1 MKVMLTTFS
10 TLFSIRTSSTVN
22 RLIFYA
28 QKLPLVGKAIK
39 DTQYANLKGKK
50 AIAVIAS
57 LLHIIWGFVSKL
69 AFLGLMVYM
78 PAVAINGT
86 LSQED
91 QLSLF
96 LHIFLLLS
104 FGVAGVASVKV
115 LETKREKYIAVKL
128 MRMKP
133 AAYMQASLGY
143 RYCSYFIYYIPAM
156 LLFTSL
162 LNVPILQGMALAVSV
177 TLWRVLCEYLHLKL
191 FQKKGIVLIKNNVAV
206 WLAIGLGYG
215 AAYVPLLLNWTPMSG
230 ELLLLWPVT
239 LVIAMLG
246 AIAALQLKRY
256 SDYRTAVDAATKR
269 DDPLLDLS
277 RMFVEA
283 NKKQVKSK
291 DIDYT
296 SIAGQTAQY
305 NNREGYAYLNA
316 LFFARHR
323 SLLLRPLWNRMA
335 IIGALGVI
343 GIALA
348 IFEPE
353 KASSLAAKWSTG
365 LPWLIWIM
373 NFLSIGEK
381 ACKAIFYNCDLSLMR
396 YSFYRNAAEQH
407 FRERL
412 YRICGYNLALAA
424 LLGAALTGFALT
436 AGGVPSE
443 ELLLTLVSLFA
454 LAVFFSIHHLFL
466 YYILQPY
473 STELNMKNP
482 FFFVVNFIVS
492 IAFVLALILKA
503 DAAALAIAIV
513 AITIVYFITALTLVK
528 KWGPRTFRVK

>member
-1 MKVMLTTFS
+1 MLRTFN
-10 TLFSIRTSSTVN
+10 TLFSIRTSSAVN
-22 RLIFYA
+22 RLIYYA
-28 QKLPLVGKAIK
+28 QKLPLVGRTIK
-39 DTQYANLKGKK
+39 DTQYANLEGKR
-50 AIAVIAS
+50 AIAVIAF
-57 LLHIIWGFVSKL
+57 LLHVIWGFVSKL
-69 AFLGLMVYM
+69 AFLGLMVYL
-78 PAVAINGT
+78 PAVAMSGT

-104 FGVAGVASVKV
+104 FVAAGVASVTV

-133 AAYMQASLGY
+133 AAYMQALLGY
-143 RYCSYFIYYIPAM
+143 RYCSYFIYYLPAM
-156 LLFTSL
+156 LLFTSF
-162 LNVPILQGMALAVSV
+162 LNVPILQGVALAVSV
-177 TLWRVLCEYLHLKL
+177 TLWRVFCEYVHLIL
-191 FQKKGIVLIKNNVAV
+191 FQKTGIVLIKNNAVV
-206 WLAIGLGYG
+206 WLAIGIGYG
-215 AAYVPLLLNWTPMSG
+215 SAYLPLLLNWTPTSG

-239 LVIAMLG
+239 LVIAVLG
-246 AIAALQLKRY
+246 AIAAMQLKRY
-256 SDYRTAVDAATKR
+256 PDYRTAVDAATKR
-269 DDPLLDLS
+269 DDPLLDIG

-283 NKKQVKSK
+283 NKKQVESK

-296 SIAGQTAQY
+296 SMVGQTAPY
-305 NNREGYAYLNA
+305 KSREGYAYLNA

-343 GIALA
+343 GIAFA
-348 IFEPE
+348 VIDPD
-353 KASSLAAKWSTG
+353 KASSLSAKWSTG
-365 LPWLIWIM
+365 LPWLIWVM
-373 NFLSIGEK
+373 NFMSIGEK

-396 YSFYRNAAEQH
+396 YSFYRNAAERH

-443 ELLLTLVSLFA
+443 ELLLTLICLLA

-466 YYILQPY
+466 YYMLQPY

-482 FFFVVNFIVS
+482 FFFVVNFAVS
-492 IAFVLALILKA
+492 MAFVLALILEA
-503 DAAALAIAIV
+503 DAAALAIATV
-513 AITIVYFITALTLVK
+513 AITIVYFVTALILVK